1 VTNGPI
7 AAQKK
12 ENQFLLVLKKEASR
26 ANPRKINTKK
36 LPDGQEKAHIALQLL
51 EPPKQHKSFK
61 LRTKKHILT
70 GRNLNMK
77 GIVIYDTSTGNT
89 KKIAETITETLKE
102 SGIESDLFYVKDLKK
117 LSAKEYSFLVLGS
130 PTKFGTMSFTMK
142 SFLGKVKTEEW
153 MNKPFA
159 AFDTENPE
167 NVEKSRAENKNWSA
181 GEKIAEKLKEKKMNQ
196 LLPVLKAL
204 VESKLKGMLLEGE
217 IDKAKDY
224 AKQLAAKL
232 KNEAV

>member
-1 VTNGPI
+1 
-7 AAQKK
+7 
-12 ENQFLLVLKKEASR
+12 VLKV
-26 ANPRKINTKK
+26 
-36 LPDGQEKAHIALQLL
+36 
-51 EPPKQHKSFK
+51 
-61 LRTKKHILT
+61 
-70 GRNLNMK
+70 K

-102 SGIESDLFYVKDLKK
+102 SGIESDLFYVKNVKK
-117 LSAKEYSFLVLGS
+117 LNAKDYDFLILGS

-153 MNKPFA
+153 INKPFA

-167 NVEKSRAENKNWSA
+167 NVEKSQAENKNWSA
-181 GEKIAEKLKEKKMNQ
+181 AEKIAEKLKEKKMNQ
-196 LLPVLKAL
+196 LLPVHKAL

-232 KNEAV
+232 KN